1 MLARQHIFLGDTNQ
15 PRIGYRGQSDLQV
28 IHNDLTLLN
37 LALKI
42 YPVNEINYNLLQ

>member
-1 MLARQHIFLGDTNQ
+1 MLARQHIFLGDANQ
-15 PRIGYRGQSDLQV
+15 PRIGHKGQSDLWV

-42 YPVNEINYNLLQ
+42 YPVTEIN